1 MQTRFLLDPQIDT
14 SRFWGYSI
22 GEVRKM
28 QIRYEKLQPGQGHTA
43 GRRLLAQMYREIT
56 GKPLPEIAIAPGGKP
71 YFPDGS
77 LHFSISHTK
86 RHVFC
91 AVSDRPVGIDAEEID
106 RKIDLRLADKILS
119 DTEKVH
125 FENATDKRLTLLK
138 FWVLKEAAA
147 KLSGKGLQG
156 YPNKTDFSPDDPRI
170 TVIDN
175 CLVAVME

>member
-1 MQTRFLLDPQIDT
+1 
-14 SRFWGYSI
+14 
-22 GEVRKM
+22 M
-28 QIRYEKLQPGQGHTA
+28 QIRYEKIQPGQGHIA
-43 GRRLLAQMYREIT
+43 GRRLLAQMYRQIT

-77 LHFSISHTK
+77 LHFSVSHTK

-91 AVSDRPVGIDAEEID
+91 AVSNRPVGIDAEEID

-147 KLSGKGLQG
+147 KLSGNVKNMTDYIVIFFTPSLFRFLLQSYRHVHFHPSHLKK
-156 YPNKTDFSPDDPRI
+156 YPHPSLK
-170 TVIDN
+170 
-175 CLVAVME
+175 